1 MNARLLSGAK
11 LRFAAL
17 WSIALGKAKPAGGDR
32 RGDKL
37 DDVVT
42 A

>member
-1 MNARLLSGAK
+1 LSFVSGAK
-11 LRFAAL
+11 LSFAAL
-17 WSIALGKAKPAGGDR
+17 WSIGLGKAKPAEGDR

-42 A
+42 V